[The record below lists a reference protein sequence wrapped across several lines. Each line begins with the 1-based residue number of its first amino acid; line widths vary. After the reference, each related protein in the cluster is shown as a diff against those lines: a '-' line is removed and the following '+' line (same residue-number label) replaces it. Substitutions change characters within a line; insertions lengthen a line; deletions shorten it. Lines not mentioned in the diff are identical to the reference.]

1 MDRIKELALSGTY
14 KRLPYLVAG
23 NMLDSMS
30 AKAAWRTIRVCG
42 EDGKLLADLPENRK
56 N

>member
-14 KRLPYLVAG
+14 KRMPYLVAG

-30 AKAAWRTIRVCG
+30 AKAAWRTIRVY
-42 EDGKLLADLPENRK
+42 EKNGKILAYLTENRK